1 MKLVF
6 TFLLLILSPLMQ
18 GQNYSLAEL
27 EKLEDEELL
36 EYFNKVDSD
45 SVQGE
50 LVARVYLDRA
60 KWEGDTIKIARGY
73 DRLARIF
80 HSEKNIMFAD
90 SLIYLTKDLSNITYP
105 GLGYLIRGYHF
116 QKLGNLVL
124 ATDNY
129 LTLYTI
135 AAKNE
140 NIVHQLYALHSLIV
154 MKLAW
159 GNKSEALSL
168 QHKRNKLLQNK
179 NILQLIEKTTRQDAQ
194 KNLKE
199 YLKIK
204 ELMSILG
211 YVECYLRLEK
221 IDSAVIYVEQGL
233 KLSKEYKGI
242 SSRSIYSSF
251 VEASIEVDYYSGN
264 YMNVINSVNTI
275 FMNEYDSHFSYHDFE
290 LNFFKGLSLLE
301 IGESEAGVTYLKK
314 ADSLYEARDIAI
326 EPHQRVLFDK
336 LLDYSRQNNDDEKQI
351 EYLNKLISVDSIF
364 KMNYHFFEPNI
375 SENFETPWLL
385 REKEDLIM
393 GLESRNKVYQY
404 ALKSGLFIVILGFFT
419 FGFYAKRQLGYKQ
432 RFLLLVAENENVG
445 EAQIKKT
452 SDKSEIGT
460 EIVDEILIKLEKFEI
475 NQKFLSQN
483 ISLQRLATTFK
494 TNTKYLS
501 NVINQ
506 EKGKSFPQYINDL
519 RVDFALKEITENSK
533 FRKYTIKAIAGD
545 CGFNSA
551 ESFSNAFKNKHKVAA
566 SYYIKKIEKLKK
578 ME

>member
-60 KWEGDTIKIARGY
+60 KWAGETIKIARGY

-179 NILQLIEKTTRQDAQ
+179 NILST
-194 KNLKE
+194 LK
-199 YLKIK
+199 
-204 ELMSILG
+204 
-211 YVECYLRLEK
+211 
-221 IDSAVIYVEQGL
+221 
-233 KLSKEYKGI
+233 
-242 SSRSIYSSF
+242 
-251 VEASIEVDYYSGN
+251 
-264 YMNVINSVNTI
+264 
-275 FMNEYDSHFSYHDFE
+275 
-290 LNFFKGLSLLE
+290 
-301 IGESEAGVTYLKK
+301 
-314 ADSLYEARDIAI
+314 
-326 EPHQRVLFDK
+326 
-336 LLDYSRQNNDDEKQI
+336 
-351 EYLNKLISVDSIF
+351 
-364 KMNYHFFEPNI
+364 
-375 SENFETPWLL
+375 
-385 REKEDLIM
+385 
-393 GLESRNKVYQY
+393 
-404 ALKSGLFIVILGFFT
+404 
-419 FGFYAKRQLGYKQ
+419 
-432 RFLLLVAENENVG
+432 
-445 EAQIKKT
+445 
-452 SDKSEIGT
+452 
-460 EIVDEILIKLEKFEI
+460 
-475 NQKFLSQN
+475 
-483 ISLQRLATTFK
+483 
-494 TNTKYLS
+494 
-501 NVINQ
+501 
-506 EKGKSFPQYINDL
+506 
-519 RVDFALKEITENSK
+519 
-533 FRKYTIKAIAGD
+533 
-545 CGFNSA
+545 
-551 ESFSNAFKNKHKVAA
+551 
-566 SYYIKKIEKLKK
+566 
-578 ME
+578 